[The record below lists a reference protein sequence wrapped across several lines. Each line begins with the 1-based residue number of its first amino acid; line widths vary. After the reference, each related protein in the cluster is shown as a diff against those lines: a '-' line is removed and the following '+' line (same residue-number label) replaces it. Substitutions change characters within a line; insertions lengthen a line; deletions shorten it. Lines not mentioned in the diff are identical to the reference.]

1 MIVRDMIDSK
11 DGAVLDGTTTVWP
24 KCRETLKHQT
34 EVAHQQASG
43 NMVCKQGE
51 FLAEKLTELGGG
63 LVRTTTALQ
72 S

>member
-34 EVAHQQASG
+34 EVAHLASG
-43 NMVCKQGE
+43 NMCCN
-51 FLAEKLTELGGG
+51 
-63 LVRTTTALQ
+63 
-72 S
+72 